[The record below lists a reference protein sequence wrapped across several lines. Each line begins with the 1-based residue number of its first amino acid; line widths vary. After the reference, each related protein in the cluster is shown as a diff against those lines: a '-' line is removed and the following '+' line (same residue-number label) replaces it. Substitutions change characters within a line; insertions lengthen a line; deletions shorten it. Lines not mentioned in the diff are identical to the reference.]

1 MVFIQNLNPV
11 NYKREL
17 LEGVLNMFTNVRIWV
32 MCQSLI
38 FSFHLNDLLL
48 SYNMK
53 LDHVTY
59 NYNYVAV
66 AFYGMMWKKDMWKKV
81 FWMEITH

>member
-1 MVFIQNLNPV
+1 
-11 NYKREL
+11 
-17 LEGVLNMFTNVRIWV
+17 